1 MLTLV
6 SSFVSAYLKCSLP
19 VSASD
24 ICDTDGGR
32 PWPWRLVHPQL
43 LTVLQGQGE
52 VNFWPAQCQV
62 SPFLLKYPAARHM
75 LVGVFWLAVCVCVCV
90 CICVSVCF
98 ECFSWLQMCE
108 CVYVCV
114 CACVCAR
121 ACVYSHVCTRMPLCV
136 YLCVCVC
143 AGICAPHAS
152 VCVFGGVCVRV
163 LVCFLNSWKHQF
175 AVRRLCAKYSDKE
188 PGNVKYVH
196 KSGQLQCQ

>member
-90 CICVSVCF
+90 SVCF

-108 CVYVCV
+108 CVCVHARVCTRMWAHACLCVCICVCV
-114 CACVCAR
+114 CVR
-121 ACVYSHVCTRMPLCV
+121 RHMRTRMPLCV
-136 YLCVCVC
+136 YLGGGGCV
-143 AGICAPHAS
+143 S
-152 VCVFGGVCVRV
+152 LFVF
-163 LVCFLNSWKHQF
+163 
-175 AVRRLCAKYSDKE
+175 
-188 PGNVKYVH
+188 
-196 KSGQLQCQ
+196 